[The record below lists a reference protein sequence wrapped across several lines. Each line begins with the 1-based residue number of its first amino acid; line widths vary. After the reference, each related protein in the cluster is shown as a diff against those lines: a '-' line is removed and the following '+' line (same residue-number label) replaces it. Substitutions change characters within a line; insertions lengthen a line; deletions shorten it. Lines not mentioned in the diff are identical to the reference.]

1 MFQEYNAS
9 YAKDMLEDIATT
21 PNSEKDTY
29 TVKVD
34 DGFKLPPLMLA
45 FRFCSNPENPRLQEA
60 VAKACIIKR
69 QVKLFKNDVEIGTF
83 VLNNAED
90 SFDAVPALTENPL
103 AFSRLIN
110 SAQAFVLK
118 KFTPSPRSTAT
129 PGQAAATETPPSTG
143 A

>member
-9 YAKDMLEDIATT
+9 YAMDLLEDMATD
-21 PNSEKDTY
+21 PNVEKDSY
-29 TVKVD
+29 AVKVD
-34 DGFKLPPLMLA
+34 DGFRMPPLMLA
-45 FRFCSNPENPRLQEA
+45 FRFCSKPENPRLQEA
-60 VAKACIIKR
+60 VAKACILKR
-69 QVKLFKNDVEIGTF
+69 QVKLFKNGVEVGTF

-90 SFDAVPALTENPL
+90 SFDAVPALIEHPL

-118 KFTPSPRSTAT
+118 KFMPSPRSTAV
-129 PGQAAATETPPSTG
+129 PGQAAATETPPSSG